1 MTIKPLAGGRL
12 RFGVLGAA
20 KIAPDALIKPAAD
33 SERAEVVA
41 IAARD
46 PERAR
51 LFAEEHGIEQ
61 VDPSYE
67 ALIRNPDI
75 DAVYN
80 PLPASL
86 HAEWTLKALERGK
99 HVLCEK
105 PFAANASEAEQMVA
119 AARESDL
126 ILLEAFHYRY
136 HPLADRILE
145 IVASGELGAV
155 HHVEAAFCVPIPD
168 PDDIRYDLSLGGGA
182 TMDLGCYPIHW
193 TRLVMGTEPTVLR
206 AEAREAPAQIDVAMT
221 AELRFPEDVH
231 CEVSCS
237 MAADA
242 GFQAFLSVTG
252 SKGVL
257 RADNPLVP
265 HLGHRL
271 RVRIDEDEATEQVEG
286 QSTYRHQLEAFVA
299 AVLDGEKQPTGGQ
312 DGIANMRVIDAIYRA
327 AGLQPR
333 GASG

>member
-1 MTIKPLAGGRL
+1 MSGESL
-12 RFGVLGAA
+12 RFGLLGVA
-20 KIAPDALIKPAAD
+20 KITPEALIQPAAG

-51 LFAEEHGIEQ
+51 AFAEEHGIAQ
-61 VDPSYE
+61 VDASYE
-67 ALIRNPDI
+67 ALVRNPDV

-86 HAEWTLKALERGK
+86 HAEWTLEALRHGK

-105 PFAANASEAEQMVA
+105 PFASNASEAEQMVE
-119 AARESDL
+119 AARESRL

-145 IVASGELGAV
+145 VAASGAIGEFREI
-155 HHVEAAFCVPIPD
+155 EAAFCAPIPD
-168 PDDIRYDLSLGGGA
+168 TEDIRYDLSLGGGA

-193 TRLVMGTEPTVLR
+193 CRLVAGAEPTVLG
-206 AEAREAPAQIDVAMT
+206 AEAREEPSGIDVTMT
-221 AELRFPEDVH
+221 AELRFPEDVRCKVH
-231 CEVSCS
+231 CS
-237 MAADA
+237 MAADV
-242 GFQAFLSVTG
+242 GFQAFLQVTG

-265 HLGHRL
+265 HFGHKLRL
-271 RVRIDEDEATEQVEG
+271 TIDGNEKAEQIEG
-286 QSTYRHQLEAFVA
+286 RTTYDHQLEAFVA
-299 AVLDGEKQPTGGQ
+299 AALAGEKQPTGGL
-312 DGIANMRVIDAIYRA
+312 DAISNMRVIDAIYRA
-327 AGLQPR
+327 AGMQPR
-333 GASG
+333 GTSA

>member
-1 MTIKPLAGGRL
+1 MAGDRL
-12 RFGVLGAA
+12 CIGVLGAA

-33 SERAEVVA
+33 SKRAEVVA

-51 LFAEEHGIEQ
+51 RFAGEHGIEQ

-67 ALIRNPDI
+67 ALIGNPDI

-105 PFAANASEAEQMVA
+105 PFAANAPEAEQMVA
-119 AARESDL
+119 AARESGL

-136 HPLADRILE
+136 HPLANRILE
-145 IVASGELGAV
+145 VVTSGVLGAV
-155 HHVEAAFCVPIPD
+155 HRVEAAFCAPIPD
-168 PDDIRYDLSLGGGA
+168 PDDIRYDLWLGGGA

-193 TRLVMGTEPTVLR
+193 TRLVTGTEPTVLR
-206 AEAREAPAQIDVAMT
+206 AEAREGPSGIDVTMT

-252 SKGVL
+252 SKGEL

-271 RVRIDEDEATEQVEG
+271 RVRIDEDEVTEHVEG
-286 QSTYRHQLEAFVA
+286 QTTYHHQLEAFVA

-327 AGLQPR
+327 AGMQPR
-333 GASG
+333 GTSA